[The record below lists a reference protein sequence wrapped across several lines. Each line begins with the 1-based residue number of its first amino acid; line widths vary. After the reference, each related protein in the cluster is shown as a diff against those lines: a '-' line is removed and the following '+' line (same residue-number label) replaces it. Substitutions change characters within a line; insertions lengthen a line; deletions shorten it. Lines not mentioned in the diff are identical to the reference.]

1 MKLPGAVACRIVLL
15 VSACLGASTCCPQ
28 DLAPRAY
35 IITPIRSNAITLTTA
50 FFTGN
55 LIFDGDSPITGAT
68 ARFSVSA
75 VSYTHSLSV
84 FGRTANFTATLP
96 YGLGNFRGKVAEA
109 ETLAY
114 RSGLLATSVRFSLNL
129 IGGRAM
135 TLEDFAKWRQKTLLG
150 VSLRVVPPTG
160 QYDATKLINLGS
172 NRWAWK
178 PELGYSRRWGH
189 WILDAYGG
197 VWFFTENPEFF
208 SNNQFS
214 QGVHTQSQSPTGSF
228 EGHLS
233 YDFKPRLWISLDGNY
248 WFGGKT
254 SVDGLENAAT
264 LQRNSRVGVTVS
276 FPLSRHQSLKLS
288 YNNGAYI
295 RYGGNYQNIS
305 LGWQYS
311 WLGRPN

>member
-1 MKLPGAVACRIVLL
+1 MRLPGAVLCGIFLFA
-15 VSACLGASTCCPQ
+15 SACLGASTCCPQ

-50 FFTGN
+50 FFDGS
-55 LIFDGDSPITGAT
+55 LILDGGVPITGAS

-84 FGRTANFTATLP
+84 FGRTVNFSATLP
-96 YGLGNFRGKVAEA
+96 YGAGNFRGTVAEA

-114 RSGLLATSVRFSLNL
+114 RSGLLATSVRFSINL
-129 IGGRAM
+129 KGGPAM
-135 TLEDFAKWRQKTLLG
+135 SVEDFVKWRQKTLLG

-160 QYDATKLINLGS
+160 QYDATKLVNLGS

-197 VWFFTENPEFF
+197 VWLFTNNPEFF
-208 SNNQFS
+208 SNNQFTAS
-214 QGVHTQSQSPTGSF
+214 VHTQSQSPTGSF

-254 SVDGLENAAT
+254 SVDGLENSTT
-264 LQRNSRVGVTVS
+264 LQRNSRVGVTTS
-276 FPLSRHQSLKLS
+276 FPLTSHQSLKLS
-288 YNNGAYI
+288 YNSGAYVK
-295 RYGGNYQNIS
+295 YGGNYQNITF
-305 LGWQYS
+305 GWQYS